1 MNLLGLDTSTAAS
14 TACVLRG
21 DGEAF
26 EYEPSPEA
34 LTSAPAHAAELMPA
48 VDRVVADAGL
58 DFGDLD
64 AVAVGVG
71 PGAFTGLRIGV
82 TTARALAHSAGLE
95 LRPVSS
101 LAALAHG
108 IEAEL
113 ALPVIDA
120 RRGEVF
126 AALYDGREELWPAE
140 PQDPADLAQR
150 VAASGLHPL
159 AAGDGSVRFRDVF
172 EAAGTQVAAAGSR
185 AHVVRGLSIC
195 RLALDAPPAV
205 PQAVLPQYLRE
216 PDAKPLEDR
225 TP

>member
-1 MNLLGLDTSTAAS
+1 MNLLGIDTSTAAS
-14 TACVLRG
+14 AAAVLRD

-26 EYEPSPEA
+26 EHEPAPA
-34 LTSAPAHAAELMPA
+34 RLTEPPAHAAELMTA
-48 VDRVVADAGL
+48 VHRVMSEAGL
-58 DFGDLD
+58 DYSDLD

-82 TTARALAHSAGLE
+82 ATARALAMGAGLE

-108 IEAEL
+108 SEAEL

-126 AALYDGREELWPAE
+126 AALYQGREELWPAE
-140 PQDPADLAQR
+140 PQDPAELAQR
-150 VAASGLHPL
+150 VAASGLQPL
-159 AAGDGSVRFRDVF
+159 AVGDGSVRFRDVL
-172 EAAGTQVAAAGSR
+172 EAAGMQVAAPGSR

-216 PDAKPLEDR
+216 PDAKPR
-225 TP
+225 STP

>member
-1 MNLLGLDTSTAAS
+1 MNLLGIDTSTAAS
-14 TACVLRG
+14 AAAVLRD

-26 EYEPSPEA
+26 EHEPAPTR
-34 LTSAPAHAAELMPA
+34 LTEPPAHAGELMPA
-48 VDRVVADAGL
+48 VDRVMADAGL
-58 DFGDLD
+58 DYPDLG

-71 PGAFTGLRIGV
+71 PGPFTGLRIGV
-82 TTARALAHSAGLE
+82 ATARALAMGAGLE

-126 AALYDGREELWPAE
+126 AALYEGRQELWPAAAL
-140 PQDPADLAQR
+140 DPEDLAQR
-150 VAASGLHPL
+150 VAAEGLQPL
-159 AAGDGSVRFRDVF
+159 AAGDGSVRFRDVL
-172 EAAGTQVAAAGSR
+172 EAAGMQVAAAGSR

-195 RLALDAPPAV
+195 RLAADAPPAV

-216 PDAKPLEDR
+216 PDAKPR